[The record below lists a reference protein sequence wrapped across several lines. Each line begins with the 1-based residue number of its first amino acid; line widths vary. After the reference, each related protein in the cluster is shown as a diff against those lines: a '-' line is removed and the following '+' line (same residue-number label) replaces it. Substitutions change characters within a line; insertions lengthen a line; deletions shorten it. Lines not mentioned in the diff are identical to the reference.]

1 MLLRYCLGGGGGGAA
16 ISSLLAF
23 GNVGDAAAD
32 VPAAG
37 ERAPTCRTGGG
48 PKVDGSRREEIGGAT

>member
-1 MLLRYCLGGGGGGAA
+1 M
-16 ISSLLAF
+16 SSLLAF

-37 ERAPTCRTGGG
+37 ERVPTCRTGGG